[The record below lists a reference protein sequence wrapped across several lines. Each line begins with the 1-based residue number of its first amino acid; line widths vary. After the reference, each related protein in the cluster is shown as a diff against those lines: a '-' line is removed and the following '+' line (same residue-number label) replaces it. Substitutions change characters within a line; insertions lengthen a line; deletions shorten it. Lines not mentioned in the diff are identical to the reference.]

1 MFGNGKTLISHIK
14 RNYMGLISD
23 NIGQEQ
29 KIMEQMTLFDDR
41 ISMAPL
47 ANRLRPAALEEFAG
61 QEHLLG
67 EGKMLRLLIERDQIT
82 SMIFWGPPGVG
93 KTTLASIIASRT
105 KAEFIN
111 FSAVTSGI
119 KEIKEVMNQAEN
131 SRRMGIRTVLFVDEI
146 HRFNKAQQDAFL
158 PFVEKGSIILIGATT
173 ENPSFEVNAAL
184 LSRCRVFVLK
194 ALGEKDLLKVLSN
207 ALTSPAG
214 FGPQN
219 VQITDRQMSAIAAFA
234 NGDARTAL
242 NTLEMAVMN
251 GKISAEGILITDEG
265 LEQCVSKKSLLYDK
279 NGEEHYNLI
288 SALHKS
294 MRNSDPDAA
303 IYWMCRMLEG
313 GENPLYIAR
322 RLIRF
327 ASEDVG
333 MADSHALQVAV
344 AVYQACHFLGMPECD
359 VHLTHAVT
367 YLSMAPKSNALYA
380 ACEECKQDV
389 KNLRAE
395 PVPMQLRNAPT
406 KLMKELEYG
415 KGYEYA
421 HDTEEKLTYM
431 QCMPDSL
438 KDREYYHPTRQG
450 EEEEIKERLKKI
462 KEWKNHTV
470 TNF

>member
-1 MFGNGKTLISHIK
+1 
-14 RNYMGLISD
+14 
-23 NIGQEQ
+23 
-29 KIMEQMTLFDDR
+29 MEQMTLFDDR
-41 ISMAPL
+41 KLTAPL
-47 ANRLRPAALEEFAG
+47 ASRLRPDSLKDFAG

-67 EGKMLRLLIERDQIT
+67 KGKMLRQLIERDQIS

-93 KTTLASIIASRT
+93 KTTLASIIAGQT
-105 KAEFIN
+105 KADFIN

-173 ENPSFEVNAAL
+173 ENPSFEINAAL

-194 ALGEKDLLKVLSN
+194 SLEEKDLVKLLDH
-207 ALTSPAG
+207 ALTHPLG
-214 FGPQN
+214 FGSQN
-219 VQITDRQMSAIAAFA
+219 VKISPRQVQAIAAFA

-242 NTLEMAVMN
+242 NTLEMAVIN
-251 GKISAEGILITDEG
+251 GDISAEGITVTNEG
-265 LEQCVSKKSLLYDK
+265 LEQCISRKSLLYDK

-303 IYWMCRMLEG
+303 IYWMLRMLEG

-344 AVYQACHFLGMPECD
+344 AAYQACHFLGMPECD

-367 YLSMAPKSNALYA
+367 YLSMAPKSNALYM
-380 ACEECKQDV
+380 ACETCKKDV
-389 KNLRAE
+389 RELRAE
-395 PVPMQLRNAPT
+395 PVPLQIRNAPT

-421 HDTEEKLTYM
+421 HDTEEKLTHM
-431 QCMPDSL
+431 QCMPESL
-438 KDREYYHPTRQG
+438 KDREYYHPTVQG
-450 EEEEIKERLKKI
+450 EERKIKERLEKI
-462 KEWKNHTV
+462 QQWKLGT
-470 TNF
+470 